1 MFFGYYGLYY
11 VFFLRCFYYVFY
23 YGFIVFTIDPEN
35 AGVDPEGSG
44 VDPVSSDA
52 AWSQSQTL
60 KV

>member
-11 VFFLRCFYYVFY
+11 VFYDVFYYVCY